1 MGIKNENMTII
12 DDGTKVF
19 PIYNKAKKKLGE
31 FVFAPSDTNI
41 VDRYKEV
48 QAHIENMKAEDYP
61 NNEDGLRKM
70 EDEIVK
76 QIDYLTNA
84 DAKESFFTIL
94 GPLTPLYNGDFFFE
108 NILNAIA
115 SVISQEMKV
124 RLERSKTK
132 VRKYT
137 EKYHK

>member
-1 MGIKNENMTII
+1 MGIKNENMIII

-61 NNEDGLRKM
+61 DNEDGLRKM
-70 EDEIVK
+70 EEEIVN
-76 QIDYLTNA
+76 QI
-84 DAKESFFTIL
+84 IL
-94 GPLTPLYNGDFFFE
+94 QMLMQKNLS
-108 NILNAIA
+108 LQ
-115 SVISQEMKV
+115 S
-124 RLERSKTK
+124 
-132 VRKYT
+132 
-137 EKYHK
+137 

>member
-1 MGIKNENMTII
+1 MADKNIIII

-19 PIYNKAKKKLGE
+19 PIYNKAKKRLGE

-48 QAHIENMKAEDYP
+48 QSYIENMKLEDYP
-61 NNEDGLRKM
+61 DNEEGLRKM
-70 EDEIVK
+70 EEEIV
-76 QIDYLTNA
+76 QQMDYLTKA
-84 DAKESFFTIL
+84 DARESFFTIL

-108 NILNAIA
+108 NVLNAIA
-115 SVISQEMKV
+115 SVISSEMKV
-124 RLERSKTK
+124 RLERSKAK
-132 VRKYT
+132 IGKYT

>member
-1 MGIKNENMTII
+1 MADKNIIII

-19 PIYNKAKKKLGE
+19 PIYNKAKKRLGE

-48 QAHIENMKAEDYP
+48 QSYIENMKLEDYP
-61 NNEDGLRKM
+61 DNEEGLRKM

-76 QIDYLTNA
+76 QMDYLTKA
-84 DAKESFFTIL
+84 DAREAFFTIL

-108 NILNAIA
+108 NVLNAIA
-115 SVISQEMKV
+115 SVISSEMKV
-124 RLERSKTK
+124 RLERSKAK
-132 VRKYT
+132 IGKYT

>member
-1 MGIKNENMTII
+1 MADKNIIII

-19 PIYNKAKKKLGE
+19 PIYNKAKKRLGE

-48 QAHIENMKAEDYP
+48 QSYIENMKLEDYP
-61 NNEDGLRKM
+61 DNEEGLRKM
-70 EDEIVK
+70 EDEIV
-76 QIDYLTNA
+76 QQMDYLTKA
-84 DAKESFFTIL
+84 DARESFFTIL

-108 NILNAIA
+108 NVLNAIA
-115 SVISQEMKV
+115 SVISSEMKV
-124 RLERSKTK
+124 RLERSKAK
-132 VRKYT
+132 IGKYT

>member
-1 MGIKNENMTII
+1 MADKNIIII

-19 PIYNKAKKKLGE
+19 PIYNKAKKRLGE

-48 QAHIENMKAEDYP
+48 QSYIENMKLEDYP
-61 NNEDGLRKM
+61 DNEEGLRKM
-70 EDEIVK
+70 EDEIV
-76 QIDYLTNA
+76 QQMDYLTKA
-84 DAKESFFTIL
+84 DARESFFTIL

-108 NILNAIA
+108 NVLNAIA
-115 SVISQEMKV
+115 SVISSEMKV
-124 RLERSKTK
+124 RLKRSKAK
-132 VRKYT
+132 IGKYT

>member
-1 MGIKNENMTII
+1 MADKNIIII

-19 PIYNKAKKKLGE
+19 PIYNKAKKRLGE

-48 QAHIENMKAEDYP
+48 QSYIENMKLEDYP
-61 NNEDGLRKM
+61 DNEEGLRKM
-70 EDEIVK
+70 ENEIV
-76 QIDYLTNA
+76 QQMDYLTKA
-84 DAKESFFTIL
+84 DARESFFTIL

-108 NILNAIA
+108 NVLNAIA
-115 SVISQEMKV
+115 SVISSEMKV
-124 RLERSKTK
+124 RLERSKAK
-132 VRKYT
+132 IGKYT